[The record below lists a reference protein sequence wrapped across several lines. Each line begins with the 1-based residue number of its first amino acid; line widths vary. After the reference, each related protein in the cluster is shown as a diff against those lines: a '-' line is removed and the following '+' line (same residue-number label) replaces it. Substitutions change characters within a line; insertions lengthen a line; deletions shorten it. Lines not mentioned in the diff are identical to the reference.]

1 MTPTILLWWWI
12 FLVAAFLVTLID
24 AYLLMRVVSLA
35 RQIAVLSHK
44 STPAALGIVG
54 NTAVGADLT
63 RLVRLVAALAK
74 KAGDL
79 GALTGA
85 LAERLMPKGR

>member
-12 FLVAAFLVTLID
+12 FLVAAILVTLID

-35 RQIAVLSHK
+35 RQIAVLSRK
-44 STPAALGIVG
+44 SAPAALGVVG

-63 RLVRLVAALAK
+63 RLIRLVAALAQ

-79 GALTGA
+79 GAPVGA
-85 LAERLMPKGR
+85 LAERLTPKGR